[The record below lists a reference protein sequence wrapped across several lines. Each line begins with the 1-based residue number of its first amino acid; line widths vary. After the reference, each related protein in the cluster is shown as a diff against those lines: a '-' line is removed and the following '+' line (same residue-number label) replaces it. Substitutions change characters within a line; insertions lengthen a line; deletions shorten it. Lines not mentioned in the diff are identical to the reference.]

1 MSHSCVKRLGHFF
14 CFELRFKLIKI
25 SFKFVSFWILC
36 IESARLALLYT
47 ALAPARVTSYFI
59 KEFMFSQTKHF
70 KETKQW
76 RYFRKKYF
84 PVSKGL
90 KFSSSEGRKFIF
102 WLKPSVNKPHSL
114 FGCDFNVFLTFKILN
129 DVVRLSQI
137 SAFECLNIILN
148 RHYGHVHSLP
158 PPPPPPPHLSTFYTF

>member
-1 MSHSCVKRLGHFF
+1 MSICLNLIYQSIIPQTIVKSVAQLCKTPRSLF

-76 RYFRKKYF
+76 RYFRKN
-84 PVSKGL
+84 
-90 KFSSSEGRKFIF
+90 I
-102 WLKPSVNKPHSL
+102 SL
-114 FGCDFNVFLTFKILN
+114 FQKD
-129 DVVRLSQI
+129 
-137 SAFECLNIILN
+137 
-148 RHYGHVHSLP
+148 
-158 PPPPPPPHLSTFYTF
+158 